1 MARASILSCLEG
13 VGEVDPTEAIF
24 ALLFTEQPDLQAV
37 FGLDRS
43 GGVRRAMLQN
53 CFEII
58 VDYASSGNLYANQ
71 LLGIY
76 YNHATYETTRTQFL
90 SFFAVIG
97 EWLAQKD
104 TALWQAARTPW
115 MEMEAEF
122 ARLIPEN

>member
-1 MARASILSCLEG
+1 MACAHILACLEG
-13 VGEVDPTEAIF
+13 IGDADPTEAIF
-24 ALLFTEQPDLQAV
+24 AILFAEQPELKFV

-58 VDYASSGNLYANQ
+58 GHYASSENIYANQ

-76 YNHATYETTRTQFL
+76 YNHAAYETTRMQFL

-97 EWLAQKD
+97 QWLEQNDA
-104 TALWQAARTPW
+104 ALWQAARAPW
-115 MEMEAEF
+115 LEMEEEF
-122 ARLIPEN
+122 ARLIPES

>member
-1 MARASILSCLEG
+1 VARDSILTCLEEIG
-13 VGEVDPTEAIF
+13 NADPTEAVF
-24 ALLFTEQPDLQAV
+24 AILFAEQPELKFV

-58 VDYASSGNLYANQ
+58 VDYASSGSVYANQ

-76 YNHATYETTRTQFL
+76 YNHAAYETTRIQFL

-97 EWLAQKD
+97 QWLEQSD
-104 TALWQAARTPW
+104 TALWQAARAPW
-115 MEMEAEF
+115 LEMEEEF
-122 ARLIPEN
+122 ARLIPES